1 MLTDREGL
9 LRSATLLALVAVHGT
24 DNEVAFVTNLAI
36 GKDSLCDTLEILE
49 PMYDVEDVAAAAKLC
64 AESLKHVLDPN
75 EPE

>member
-24 DNEVAFVTNLAI
+24 DADVAFVTSLAI

-49 PMYDVEDVAAAAKLC
+49 PMYDVEDVAAAAEALSTALVVRAATK
-64 AESLKHVLDPN
+64 E
-75 EPE
+75 